1 MLTVKNFAKEQQA
14 DIYRLLDQY
23 RAKYTGM
30 YTVKEGDTL
39 SEIGEFF
46 GASVETLA
54 SVNQIADPD
63 LILIDMV
70 LFVPREGEPQ
80 ERFIR
85 RILGHV

>member
-1 MLTVKNFAKEQQA
+1 MLSIKDFPAEQHAQIA
-14 DIYRLLDQY
+14 VLLDQY
-23 RAKYTGM
+23 RSKYTGL

-46 GASVETLA
+46 GASVEALA

-80 ERFIR
+80 GRFIR